1 MYNLYQKNLNNEQE
15 SEQLIVLYYNN
26 DVSNSIVSRLKILF
40 KEYGIDENFRFMRFD
55 DVNEM
60 E

>member
-1 MYNLYQKNLNNEQE
+1 LYQENVNEAQE
-15 SEQLIVLYYNN
+15 AEQLVVLYFNN

-40 KEYGIDENFRFMRFD
+40 NEYGISDNFKFMRFD